1 MDLLAQVLINGMLLG
16 GLYAVMALGRA
27 LVWGVLNIV
36 NLAHGAFIM
45 LGGYVSWYLYTYAGI
60 DPFLGLPLTAVV
72 MFAVGYGVQ
81 RGLLNLIVRA
91 PMFSTLLVTFG
102 IEVVI
107 TYLAQLAFS
116 ADFRTINPSS
126 AGNSIAFGAVVLP
139 VSRLFAFGIAI
150 VLTVG
155 MWLFLLRTRLGRAI
169 RATAQNLVA
178 ARLYGVDPRHLYAMT
193 FGIGVALA
201 GAAGGLYGTVSQI
214 NPYIGAAL
222 TAKCFVISIIGG
234 LDNPL
239 GVIVGGLFLGVLE
252 SLTAL
257 DLLRRGKLRRAGV
270 GANRASQRSIG
281 EGGMKTARTMLL
293 LAALA
298 VLAAVPWFGS
308 DVLIQFG
315 INALLLAVLAQS
327 WNVIGGYA
335 GYASFGNSV
344 FYGLGSYGVAIAMAQ
359 WQLPFWVGLLFGAAL
374 AVVFAVLIG
383 MPVLRLRGHYFAM
396 ATLALAQVMAAIVSN
411 VKLAGRN
418 VGLVLPPLNN
428 DPLFY
433 ELSLLLLVLATLT
446 VYWLT
451 RSRFGFGLIAI
462 RENEEGAAVMG
473 VNTTLYKTVAFAISG
488 VFSALAG
495 GIHAYWVTFI
505 DPESAFDIGLNVKMI
520 IMAVFG
526 GPGTVFGPV
535 VGVLSLSAV
544 SELLS
549 SEITSFAG
557 LFFGV
562 VVVVAVVLMPRGL
575 ADVLRRFR
583 GTGWRYFGENIRSH
597 QL

>member
-1 MDLLAQVLINGMLLG
+1 
-16 GLYAVMALGRA
+16 
-27 LVWGVLNIV
+27 
-36 NLAHGAFIM
+36 
-45 LGGYVSWYLYTYAGI
+45 
-60 DPFLGLPLTAVV
+60 
-72 MFAVGYGVQ
+72 
-81 RGLLNLIVRA
+81 
-91 PMFSTLLVTFG
+91 
-102 IEVVI
+102 
-107 TYLAQLAFS
+107 
-116 ADFRTINPSS
+116 
-126 AGNSIAFGAVVLP
+126 
-139 VSRLFAFGIAI
+139 
-150 VLTVG
+150 
-155 MWLFLLRTRLGRAI
+155 
-169 RATAQNLVA
+169 
-178 ARLYGVDPRHLYAMT
+178 
-193 FGIGVALA
+193 
-201 GAAGGLYGTVSQI
+201 
-214 NPYIGAAL
+214 
-222 TAKCFVISIIGG
+222 
-234 LDNPL
+234 
-239 GVIVGGLFLGVLE
+239 
-252 SLTAL
+252 
-257 DLLRRGKLRRAGV
+257 
-270 GANRASQRSIG
+270 
-281 EGGMKTARTMLL
+281 MKTARIALL

-298 VLAAVPWFGS
+298 LLAAVPWFGS

-315 INALLLAVLAQS
+315 INALLLAVLAQG

-344 FYGLGSYGVAIAMAQ
+344 FYGLGSYGVAIAMVQ
-359 WQLPFWVGLLFGAAL
+359 WQLPFGVGLLFGVAL
-374 AVVFAVLIG
+374 AAGFAVLIG
-383 MPVLRLRGHYFAM
+383 TPVLRLRGHYFAI

-418 VGLVLPPLNN
+418 VGLVLPPLNS
-428 DPLFY
+428 DSLFY

-473 VNTTLYKTVAFAISG
+473 VNTTLHKTAAFAISG

-535 VGVLSLSAV
+535 VGALSLSAV

-549 SEITSFAG
+549 SEITSLAG

-575 ADVLRRFR
+575 ADMLRRFR
-583 GTGWRYFGENIRSH
+583 GTGWRYFAENIRSH